1 MKEQDVSGTL
11 ASVESVFHELQQ
23 GNDKLSE
30 WIKVELPSSF
40 WLGPNLDDLQN
51 ARKLVAWSL
60 EPENEFR
67 QAAIDEFADSADM
80 MLIAQAKSIRATV
93 VSREVSNPES
103 KKRILFPDAAAFLGV
118 TCLQPWDVYGAL
130 GLRL

>member
-1 MKEQDVSGTL
+1 
-11 ASVESVFHELQQ
+11 
-23 GNDKLSE
+23 
-30 WIKVELPSSF
+30 
-40 WLGPNLDDLQN
+40 
-51 ARKLVAWSL
+51 
-60 EPENEFR
+60 
-67 QAAIDEFADSADM
+67 M